1 MKKLLILLLIIILI
15 VVIFR
20 KDIEYF
26 EGKDKNGVPE
36 FVFNMDKVYTKLYD
50 ITFNEKT
57 VFNFDVKKI
66 LPTLNKSSKIL
77 DAGTGTGKYYEY
89 FFKKYNITG
98 IDASN
103 EMLKLA
109 QTRVPLGTFIQGN
122 LINDSLFKNKEFT
135 HILCLLDTLYH
146 NRYVEQALI
155 LKNFY
160 YWLKDGGYLFIHV
173 FNKKKLIPAPRNYSK
188 LYVDKH
194 KNLHSYTEL
203 DDFSHDAFYIH
214 KKDHVVYK
222 ERYKMNT
229 NGNIRFQL
237 TKLYIP
243 DNSKKTIAQILE
255 VGFKLVNR
263 YNNKNDEDM
272 ELLVFKK

>member
-1 MKKLLILLLIIILI
+1 MKKLLILLLISILI
-15 VVIFR
+15 VITFR

-26 EGKDKNGVPE
+26 EVTNKEDTPE
-36 FVFNMDKVYTKLYD
+36 FVFNIDKVYAKLYD
-50 ITFNEKT
+50 ITFNEKR
-57 VFNFDVKKI
+57 VFDFDVKKI

-77 DAGTGTGKYYEY
+77 DVGTGTGKYYEY

-98 IDASN
+98 IDISK

-109 QTRVPLGTFIQGN
+109 QVRIPLGTFIQGN
-122 LINDSLFKNKEFT
+122 IINDELFKNKEFS

-146 NRYVEQALI
+146 NTYKVQALI

-160 YWLKDGGYLFIHV
+160 YWLKDGGYLYIHV

-188 LYVDKH
+188 LYVDKY

-203 DDFSHDAFYIH
+203 DDFNHDAFYIH
-214 KKDHVVYK
+214 KRDHVVYK
-222 ERYKMNT
+222 ERYKMNK
-229 NGNIRFQL
+229 NGNMRFQL

-263 YNNKNDEDM
+263 FSNKNDEDM

>member
-15 VVIFR
+15 VIIFR

-26 EGKDKNGVPE
+26 EDKDKNGVPE

-50 ITFNEKT
+50 ITFNEKS

-194 KNLHSYTEL
+194 KNLHAYTEL

-222 ERYKMNT
+222 ERYKMNK
-229 NGNIRFQL
+229 NGNTRYQL

-263 YNNKNDEDM
+263 YNNKDDEDM

>member
-20 KDIEYF
+20 KEIEYF

-50 ITFNEKT
+50 ITFNEKK

-66 LPTLNKSSKIL
+66 LPTFDKSSKIL

-122 LINDSLFKNKEFT
+122 LINDGLFKNKEFT

-222 ERYKMNT
+222 ERYKMNK

-243 DNSKKTIAQILE
+243 DNSNKTIAQILE
-255 VGFKLVNR
+255 VGFRLVNR